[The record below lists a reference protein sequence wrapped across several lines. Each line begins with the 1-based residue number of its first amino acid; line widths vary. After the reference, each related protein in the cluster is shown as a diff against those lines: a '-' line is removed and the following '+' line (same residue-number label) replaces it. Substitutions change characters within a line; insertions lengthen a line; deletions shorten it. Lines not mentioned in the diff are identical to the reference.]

1 MTSLLFTIADLVLVQ
16 CLAESGHANICQ
28 SNEQSCSTSP
38 VIKEMQIKTTIRYH
52 YSSIKLTNSEIIYGM
67 PLVVECGEIIHSLM
81 VGE

>member
-1 MTSLLFTIADLVLVQ
+1 MDHIRLK
-16 CLAESGHANICQ
+16 ES
-28 SNEQSCSTSP
+28 SDF
-38 VIKEMQIKTTIRYH
+38 VIKYMQIKTTIRYH